1 MIAKTIQGI
10 SKSEFIQ
17 SLQQKNRGKIIIYPN
32 WNGVGLGFFVILC
45 FLIAVFYENNFGL
58 LLSIIIFFIFFI
70 SIFVS
75 NQNLSHL
82 SINAPDN
89 YFIEATKDEGLDI
102 QIINHVNEKKLNIDL
117 NFKKINIKEL
127 NFKKKLNLIRLK
139 YNHQERGTIS
149 IDKIILKSIYP
160 FGVIRTKRYF
170 SLKSKIVVFPKKI
183 KPNIDLLNEF
193 KINLK
198 GHANEEFEGI
208 EDYKNGDN
216 FSKIAWKKS
225 IIKNKKY
232 IKKFEEPKKENN
244 LILKL
249 DNYKELPFE
258 ELLGYV
264 SYIVDYYYKNKIEL
278 TIKHRDNIFY
288 LNQSQ
293 NSLQQI
299 LKYLANVKN

>member
-1 MIAKTIQGI
+1 MIARTIRGIAKTQ
-10 SKSEFIQ
+10 FFQ
-17 SLQQKNRGKIIIYPN
+17 SLKEKNRGKIIIYPN

-75 NQNLSHL
+75 NQNLNHL

-89 YFIEATKDEGLDI
+89 YFIEATKNEGLDI

-117 NFKKINIKEL
+117 NFEKINIKEL
-127 NFKKKLNLIRLK
+127 NFTKKLNLIRLK
-139 YNHQERGTIS
+139 YYRQERGIFS

-170 SLKSKIVVFPKKI
+170 NLKSKIVVYPKKI
-183 KPNIDLLNEF
+183 QPNIDLLNEF
-193 KINLK
+193 NINLK
-198 GHANEEFEGI
+198 RHANEEFEGI

-249 DNYKELPFE
+249 DNYTELPFE
-258 ELLGYV
+258 DLLRYV
-264 SYIVDYYYKNKIEL
+264 SYIVDYYYRNKLEL
-278 TIKHRDNIFY
+278 TIKHRDSTFY

-293 NSLQQI
+293 SSFQQI